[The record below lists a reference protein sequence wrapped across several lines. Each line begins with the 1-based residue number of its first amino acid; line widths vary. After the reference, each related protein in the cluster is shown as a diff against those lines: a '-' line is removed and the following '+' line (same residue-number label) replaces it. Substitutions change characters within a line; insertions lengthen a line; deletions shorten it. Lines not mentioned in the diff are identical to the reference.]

1 MPETIKQFI
10 NGTVTQT
17 NLEAD
22 RATLPIFTND
32 SSTTRI
38 VRDIQVQNSDISASE
53 AELVI
58 DNTVVMDS
66 FEDAAGTVV
75 VPPSNSLDI
84 KLKTPVANATK
95 TSLNLRHVF
104 YQDANT
110 APFTPITGLEK
121 IGTSDSRF
129 PYDFSA
135 VTLNTTTTTGTAI
148 DIIPPYTPAALCN
161 TSTFNRFSV
170 FEVPNENLYYSFWV
184 DDNSQMN
191 FYKVDKTSNTVT
203 QLISSSYSA
212 PAFDYVNNKFY
223 YKDGATIYEFDLTV
237 AGGILANTGTYRIAH
252 SNFYSTQSSYATG
265 GICNNHYFF
274 AYAGNIYVRN
284 LSQPSGYGVISGVYS
299 QGPNSR
305 VYALYNQAEN
315 RFYVFAGSYSR
326 DSTYVYYFDASQTES
341 TVAGY
346 TIAVTGITTNLK
358 NYLELTVTG
367 GSGYNPYGWT
377 AEPLDTNLVSL
388 SYSDDATR
396 LYKGQ
401 GGALVYTGIE
411 VSVPGGF
418 NTGVVSFKTVQPAGS
433 TNDTSTNL
441 PLSNYT
447 ISTKVRAEG
456 VEIT

>member
-17 NLEAD
+17 SLEAD

-38 VRDIQVQNSDISASE
+38 VRDIQVQDSDILSAE
-53 AELVI
+53 ANLVI

-66 FEDAAGTVV
+66 FEDASGTVV
-75 VPPSNSLDI
+75 VPPSNSFDI
-84 KLKTPVANATK
+84 KLKTPVVLATK
-95 TSLNLRHVF
+95 KSLNLRHVF
-104 YQDANT
+104 YQNSST

-135 VTLNTTTTTGTAI
+135 VSLGTTTTTGTAI

-161 TSTFNRFSV
+161 TTTTNRFSV
-170 FEVPNENLYYSFWV
+170 FEVPNENLYYNFWV
-184 DDNSQMN
+184 DDNSQAY

-203 QLISSSYSA
+203 QIVNSSYSG
-212 PAFDYVNNKFY
+212 PAFDYTNNKFY
-223 YKDGATIYEFDLTV
+223 YKDGGSIYEFDLTV
-237 AGGILANTGTYRIAH
+237 AGGILSNNNNYRITH

-274 AYAGNIYVRN
+274 AYAGTIYVRN
-284 LSQPSGYGVISGVYS
+284 LSQPSGYGQIGSAYS
-299 QGPNSR
+299 QGPYSR
-305 VYALYNQAEN
+305 VYALYNQTEN

-341 TVAGY
+341 SVSGY
-346 TIAVTGITTNLK
+346 TIANTQITANLK
-358 NYLELTVTG
+358 NYLNDSVTG
-367 GSGYNPYGWT
+367 GSNYNPYSWT
-377 AEPLDTNLVSL
+377 AETLDTNLVSL

-396 LYKGQ
+396 LYKAE
-401 GGALVYTGIE
+401 GGTLVYTGTE
-411 VSVPGGF
+411 VTVPGGF
-418 NTGVVSFKTVQPAGS
+418 NEGVVSFKTVQAAGS
-433 TNDTSTNL
+433 TNDTATDL